1 MSRLADFL
9 WHVMTHG
16 SPTVWNMRR
25 TKWQKLSKDIQ
36 TQHSVEVT
44 STGCVRVSNFLETR
58 VSPQLF
64 PCDWQFAPISGHI
77 VLKHIKYSECADD
90 EGPQFPCAGHKATYL
105 WSLPLRTL
113 LHTLPLK
120 LETRENFN
128 QACCIVQ
135 WWKSPN
141 IHISSFTVKGI
152 SQRPSETPDKAT
164 DELEQQARWPL
175 GSNWHRLS
183 LWPVGVSVIVSADP
197 FGPWRPGALSIL
209 AYAASF
215 YGCHMTFKDS
225 NNLFIIW
232 SSVMDAFH
240 LTFQCIFPFYAGNCT
255 LEQLQFSQ
263 YQFLESALN
272 KPSYFCETAFTY
284 MLVYCSGWWLSH
296 CNQHPNWKSLC
307 VCTAQ
312 INDSFSL
319 SHRLLF

>member
-58 VSPQLF
+58 VSLQLC

-164 DELEQQARWPL
+164 AELEQQARWPL
-175 GSNWHRLS
+175 GSGSQSCLWLCQLILLAPDDQELCPSSPMLLVFMDVTWRLRTVTTFS
-183 LWPVGVSVIVSADP
+183 SSDH
-197 FGPWRPGALSIL
+197 LSW
-209 AYAASF
+209 
-215 YGCHMTFKDS
+215 M
-225 NNLFIIW
+225 LFIW
-232 SSVMDAFH
+232 LFNVF
-240 LTFQCIFPFYAGNCT
+240 
-255 LEQLQFSQ
+255 
-263 YQFLESALN
+263 FLFML
-272 KPSYFCETAFTY
+272 ETAPWNS
-284 MLVYCSGWWLSH
+284 CSFHS
-296 CNQHPNWKSLC
+296 
-307 VCTAQ
+307 
-312 INDSFSL
+312 ISFL
-319 SHRLLF
+319 NLH